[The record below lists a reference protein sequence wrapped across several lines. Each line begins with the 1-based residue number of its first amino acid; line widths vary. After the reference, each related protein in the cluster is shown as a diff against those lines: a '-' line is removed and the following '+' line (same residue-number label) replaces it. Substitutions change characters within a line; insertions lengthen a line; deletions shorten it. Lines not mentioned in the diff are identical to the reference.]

1 MKTILLDVCH
11 SSAVAAGEQHPGGRP
26 AGSGEVPRYL
36 EAGFRDARQQG
47 VGRRQGQTDHHCL
60 QRRYLPFPELA
71 EYATSKEGTI
81 KLDATK
87 TPKQMDATSTGGE
100 VMLGIYDLEGNRYKV
115 CFAPVGKPRPSEFV
129 STPGSGYILQFW
141 ERPKLP

>member
-1 MKTILLDVCH
+1 MTFVTLALSLPVNNIQAGDQQDLEKFQGTWKLASATRDGKALADKVKQITIVFKGDT
-11 SSAVAAGEQHPGGRP
+11 
-26 AGSGEVPRYL
+26 
-36 EAGFRDARQQG
+36 FR
-47 VGRRQGQTDHHCL
+47 
-60 QRRYLPFPELA
+60 FPELA